1 MAAPFPNIYTHRK
14 VADTASKACD
24 ICYKPSTSVLDFFY
38 VCAIHLKD
46 KGFCTPIVDE
56 AAIAAR
62 KKREMDAEIQ
72 RVKEEF
78 EEKQRK
84 KKEKDNAKE
93 KEKEKK
99 DDSKDKDKKDGK
111 DTEKQDDEKKKAD
124 TPATPDAEPRVFA
137 LQKAFYQQRLE
148 KRRQIEIA
156 KRNRERLQSPN
167 LFPQVPKDLP

>member
-24 ICYKPSTSVLDFFY
+24 ICYKPSTSVLVTPENKAY
-38 VCAIHLKD
+38 KA
-46 KGFCTPIVDE
+46 FCTPVVDE

-93 KEKEKK
+93 KEKEKEK

-111 DTEKQDDEKKKAD
+111 DTEKQDDEKKNAD
-124 TPATPDAEPRVFA
+124 APATPDAEPRVFA